1 MRSEDEVRVE
11 LIFWSGYVDGL
22 SKTGKKEASF
32 AVAEAKRDILRWV
45 LGEDVANVGLA
56 TKVMK
61 GEKL

>member
-22 SKTGKKEASF
+22 SKTGKKESAF
-32 AVAEAKRDILRWV
+32 AVAEAKRDVLRWI

-56 TKVMK
+56 AKVMES
-61 GEKL
+61 EK